1 MFTNI
6 LIPLDGTSFAEAE
19 IHHALELLKGV
30 ERARLIL
37 TMAISGPAIPAV
49 PPLLVNFDQIQTAAD
64 RERLQC
70 TVYLQKLMADI
81 KTRRPELTLGYR
93 LAMGTPHQVITQ
105 VAREEAVDLV
115 IMASHGRSGLERLL
129 SGSITESVVRE
140 LETAVLVVHPEKA
153 EPGQRSPSFAAAVRD
168 SERAD

>member
-19 IHHALELLKGV
+19 IHHALELLHGV
-30 ERARLIL
+30 ESARLIL
-37 TMAISGPAIPAV
+37 TMAITGPAIPAV

-70 TVYLQKLMADI
+70 TVYLQKLMTDI
-81 KTRRPELTLGYR
+81 KTRRPEITVGYR
-93 LAMGTPHQVITQ
+93 LAMGTPHQVISQ
-105 VAREEAVDLV
+105 VAREEAVDLIV
-115 IMASHGRSGLERLL
+115 MASHGRSGLERLL
-129 SGSITESVVRE
+129 SGSITESVVRD

-153 EPGQRSPSFAAAVRD
+153 QTPGRSAVFAAAVRD
-168 SERAD
+168 SEGVN